1 MAGGSESRR
10 SMASASVAAHRAEA
24 NVADARLARYNDR
37 IGRVRKERAV
47 WPGAAFIVE
56 ALLLLV
62 FLTGSL
68 AVLMNLNAEADRI
81 GRESADLMD
90 GLVLASNVAE
100 EFAADPI
107 AFKEAY
113 EADPMADRWLSQP
126 AHEVENGSD
135 LLSAECTFRTED
147 TEAGTMHYLTLEVW
161 KVRVLNDSAKAAEE
175 GIGFAPGGLC
185 FEKWEESPVYALET
199 SRYVPA
205 DGARTAR
212 SATGAADDATR
223 SVVLDD
229 PAAPPWWARP
239 AVRPPMARTRLQ
251 PKGRC
256 PMAKPHGS
264 VRIGP
269 ISLFTLIIVLCLAV
283 LTVLSV
289 TTSLAELST
298 TERQAATTTETYQL
312 ESVGQQFVADVDA
325 ALAEGTLED
334 VLQRYSD
341 STVRDGELISAT
353 FSMESGRTL
362 AIVLRIQ
369 NNTYTIEQWKVTAE
383 WIDDGTG
390 ENLWLG

>member
-47 WPGAAFIVE
+47 WPGA
-56 ALLLLV
+56 V

-147 TEAGTMHYLTLEVW
+147 TEAGTMHYLTIEVW

-175 GIGFAPGGLC
+175 GIGFEPGGLC
-185 FEKWEESPVYALET
+185 LQGNEGEPVYTLET

-205 DGARTAR
+205 GE
-212 SATGAADDATR
+212 
-223 SVVLDD
+223 VVS
-229 PAAPPWWARP
+229 
-239 AVRPPMARTRLQ
+239 
-251 PKGRC
+251 
-256 PMAKPHGS
+256 HG
-264 VRIGP
+264 
-269 ISLFTLIIVLCLAV
+269 
-283 LTVLSV
+283 
-289 TTSLAELST
+289 
-298 TERQAATTTETYQL
+298 
-312 ESVGQQFVADVDA
+312 
-325 ALAEGTLED
+325 
-334 VLQRYSD
+334 
-341 STVRDGELISAT
+341 
-353 FSMESGRTL
+353 
-362 AIVLRIQ
+362 
-369 NNTYTIEQWKVTAE
+369 
-383 WIDDGTG
+383 
-390 ENLWLG
+390 

>member
-1 MAGGSESRR
+1 
-10 SMASASVAAHRAEA
+10 
-24 NVADARLARYNDR
+24 
-37 IGRVRKERAV
+37 
-47 WPGAAFIVE
+47 
-56 ALLLLV
+56 
-62 FLTGSL
+62 
-68 AVLMNLNAEADRI
+68 
-81 GRESADLMD
+81 
-90 GLVLASNVAE
+90 
-100 EFAADPI
+100 
-107 AFKEAY
+107 
-113 EADPMADRWLSQP
+113 
-126 AHEVENGSD
+126 
-135 LLSAECTFRTED
+135 
-147 TEAGTMHYLTLEVW
+147 
-161 KVRVLNDSAKAAEE
+161 
-175 GIGFAPGGLC
+175 
-185 FEKWEESPVYALET
+185 
-199 SRYVPA
+199 
-205 DGARTAR
+205 
-212 SATGAADDATR
+212 
-223 SVVLDD
+223 
-229 PAAPPWWARP
+229 
-239 AVRPPMARTRLQ
+239 
-251 PKGRC
+251 
-256 PMAKPHGS
+256 MAKPHGS

-269 ISLFTLIIVLCLAV
+269 ISPFTLIIVLCLAV

>member
-135 LLSAECTFRTED
+135 LLSTECTFRTED

-185 FEKWEESPVYALET
+185 FEKWAERPVYTLAP
-199 SRYVPA
+199 SRDVPA
-205 DGARTAR
+205 DGARTAPPAAR
-212 SATGAADDATR
+212 AADDATR

-229 PAAPPWWARP
+229 PAAPPVVGVTGGP
-239 AVRPPMARTRLQ
+239 A
-251 PKGRC
+251 
-256 PMAKPHGS
+256 
-264 VRIGP
+264 
-269 ISLFTLIIVLCLAV
+269 
-283 LTVLSV
+283 
-289 TTSLAELST
+289 
-298 TERQAATTTETYQL
+298 
-312 ESVGQQFVADVDA
+312 ADGADA
-325 ALAEGTLED
+325 APTEGE
-334 VLQRYSD
+334 VSH
-341 STVRDGELISAT
+341 G
-353 FSMESGRTL
+353 
-362 AIVLRIQ
+362 
-369 NNTYTIEQWKVTAE
+369 
-383 WIDDGTG
+383 
-390 ENLWLG
+390 

>member
-113 EADPMADRWLSQP
+113 EAGPMADRWLSQP
-126 AHEVENGSD
+126 AHEAENGSD

-161 KVRVLNDSAKAAEE
+161 KCGFLMTRPRQPRKALDLPLAVFASRSAKR
-175 GIGFAPGGLC
+175 APC
-185 FEKWEESPVYALET
+185 TRWRRRAMCPPTAPVPPVRLPVRPT
-199 SRYVPA
+199 MRR
-205 DGARTAR
+205 GR
-212 SATGAADDATR
+212 SCWMIR
-223 SVVLDD
+223 RRR
-229 PAAPPWWARP
+229 PWWA
-239 AVRPPMARTRLQ
+239 
-251 PKGRC
+251 
-256 PMAKPHGS
+256 
-264 VRIGP
+264 
-269 ISLFTLIIVLCLAV
+269 
-283 LTVLSV
+283 
-289 TTSLAELST
+289 
-298 TERQAATTTETYQL
+298 
-312 ESVGQQFVADVDA
+312 
-325 ALAEGTLED
+325 
-334 VLQRYSD
+334 
-341 STVRDGELISAT
+341 
-353 FSMESGRTL
+353 
-362 AIVLRIQ
+362 
-369 NNTYTIEQWKVTAE
+369 
-383 WIDDGTG
+383 
-390 ENLWLG
+390 

>member
-62 FLTGSL
+62 FLTGS
-68 AVLMNLNAEADRI
+68 
-81 GRESADLMD
+81 
-90 GLVLASNVAE
+90 LASNVAE

-229 PAAPPWWARP
+229 PAAPPVVGATGGP
-239 AVRPPMARTRLQ
+239 A
-251 PKGRC
+251 
-256 PMAKPHGS
+256 
-264 VRIGP
+264 
-269 ISLFTLIIVLCLAV
+269 
-283 LTVLSV
+283 
-289 TTSLAELST
+289 
-298 TERQAATTTETYQL
+298 
-312 ESVGQQFVADVDA
+312 ADGADA
-325 ALAEGTLED
+325 APTEGE
-334 VLQRYSD
+334 VSH
-341 STVRDGELISAT
+341 G
-353 FSMESGRTL
+353 
-362 AIVLRIQ
+362 
-369 NNTYTIEQWKVTAE
+369 
-383 WIDDGTG
+383 
-390 ENLWLG
+390 

>member
-1 MAGGSESRR
+1 M
-10 SMASASVAAHRAEA
+10 
-24 NVADARLARYNDR
+24 
-37 IGRVRKERAV
+37 

-113 EADPMADRWLSQP
+113 EADPMADRLLSQP

-135 LLSAECTFRTED
+135 LLSAECAFRTED

-185 FEKWEESPVYALET
+185 FEKCEESPAYTLET

-205 DGARTAR
+205 MVPVPPVRLPVRPTMRRGR
-212 SATGAADDATR
+212 SCWMILR
-223 SVVLDD
+223 RR
-229 PAAPPWWARP
+229 PWWG
-239 AVRPPMARTRLQ
+239 VT
-251 PKGRC
+251 GR
-256 PMAKPHGS
+256 
-264 VRIGP
+264 
-269 ISLFTLIIVLCLAV
+269 
-283 LTVLSV
+283 
-289 TTSLAELST
+289 
-298 TERQAATTTETYQL
+298 
-312 ESVGQQFVADVDA
+312 
-325 ALAEGTLED
+325 
-334 VLQRYSD
+334 
-341 STVRDGELISAT
+341 
-353 FSMESGRTL
+353 SGR
-362 AIVLRIQ
+362 R
-369 NNTYTIEQWKVTAE
+369 WRGRGS
-383 WIDDGTG
+383 D
-390 ENLWLG
+390 

>member
-126 AHEVENGSD
+126 AHEAENGSD

-185 FEKWEESPVYALET
+185 FEKWEESPAYTLET

-212 SATGAADDATR
+212 SAAGAADDAAW

-229 PAAPPWWARP
+229 PAAPPVVGA
-239 AVRPPMARTRLQ
+239 T
-251 PKGRC
+251 G
-256 PMAKPHGS
+256 GS
-264 VRIGP
+264 
-269 ISLFTLIIVLCLAV
+269 
-283 LTVLSV
+283 
-289 TTSLAELST
+289 
-298 TERQAATTTETYQL
+298 AAD
-312 ESVGQQFVADVDA
+312 GADA
-325 ALAEGTLED
+325 APTEGE
-334 VLQRYSD
+334 VSH
-341 STVRDGELISAT
+341 G
-353 FSMESGRTL
+353 
-362 AIVLRIQ
+362 
-369 NNTYTIEQWKVTAE
+369 
-383 WIDDGTG
+383 
-390 ENLWLG
+390 

>member
-81 GRESADLMD
+81 
-90 GLVLASNVAE
+90 
-100 EFAADPI
+100 
-107 AFKEAY
+107 
-113 EADPMADRWLSQP
+113 
-126 AHEVENGSD
+126 ENGSD

-185 FEKWEESPVYALET
+185 FQGHEDSPVYTLET

-212 SATGAADDATR
+212 SATGAADDAAW

-229 PAAPPWWARP
+229 PAAPPVGGVTGGP
-239 AVRPPMARTRLQ
+239 A
-251 PKGRC
+251 
-256 PMAKPHGS
+256 
-264 VRIGP
+264 
-269 ISLFTLIIVLCLAV
+269 
-283 LTVLSV
+283 
-289 TTSLAELST
+289 
-298 TERQAATTTETYQL
+298 
-312 ESVGQQFVADVDA
+312 ADGADA
-325 ALAEGTLED
+325 APTEGE
-334 VLQRYSD
+334 VSH
-341 STVRDGELISAT
+341 G
-353 FSMESGRTL
+353 
-362 AIVLRIQ
+362 
-369 NNTYTIEQWKVTAE
+369 
-383 WIDDGTG
+383 
-390 ENLWLG
+390 

>member
-1 MAGGSESRR
+1 MMAGGSDSRR

-100 EFAADPI
+100 KFAADPI
-107 AFKEAY
+107 AFEEAY

-126 AHEVENGSD
+126 AHEAENGSD

-147 TEAGTMHYLTLEVW
+147 TDAGTMHYLTIEVW

-175 GIGFAPGGLC
+175 GIGFEPGGLC
-185 FEKWEESPVYALET
+185 LQGNEGEPVYTWET

-205 DGARTAR
+205 GE
-212 SATGAADDATR
+212 
-223 SVVLDD
+223 VVS
-229 PAAPPWWARP
+229 
-239 AVRPPMARTRLQ
+239 
-251 PKGRC
+251 
-256 PMAKPHGS
+256 HG
-264 VRIGP
+264 
-269 ISLFTLIIVLCLAV
+269 
-283 LTVLSV
+283 
-289 TTSLAELST
+289 
-298 TERQAATTTETYQL
+298 
-312 ESVGQQFVADVDA
+312 
-325 ALAEGTLED
+325 
-334 VLQRYSD
+334 
-341 STVRDGELISAT
+341 
-353 FSMESGRTL
+353 
-362 AIVLRIQ
+362 
-369 NNTYTIEQWKVTAE
+369 
-383 WIDDGTG
+383 
-390 ENLWLG
+390 

>member
-47 WPGAAFIVE
+47 WSGAAFIVE

-135 LLSAECTFRTED
+135 LLSAECAFRTED

-185 FEKWEESPVYALET
+185 FEKCEESPAYTLET

-212 SATGAADDATR
+212 SAAGAADDAAW

-229 PAAPPWWARP
+229 PAAPPVVGVTGGP
-239 AVRPPMARTRLQ
+239 A
-251 PKGRC
+251 
-256 PMAKPHGS
+256 
-264 VRIGP
+264 
-269 ISLFTLIIVLCLAV
+269 
-283 LTVLSV
+283 
-289 TTSLAELST
+289 
-298 TERQAATTTETYQL
+298 
-312 ESVGQQFVADVDA
+312 ADGADA
-325 ALAEGTLED
+325 APTEGE
-334 VLQRYSD
+334 VSH
-341 STVRDGELISAT
+341 G
-353 FSMESGRTL
+353 
-362 AIVLRIQ
+362 
-369 NNTYTIEQWKVTAE
+369 
-383 WIDDGTG
+383 
-390 ENLWLG
+390 

>member
-1 MAGGSESRR
+1 
-10 SMASASVAAHRAEA
+10 
-24 NVADARLARYNDR
+24 
-37 IGRVRKERAV
+37 
-47 WPGAAFIVE
+47 
-56 ALLLLV
+56 
-62 FLTGSL
+62 
-68 AVLMNLNAEADRI
+68 
-81 GRESADLMD
+81 MD
-90 GLVLASNVAE
+90 GLGLASTVAE

-126 AHEVENGSD
+126 AHEAENGSD
-135 LLSAECTFRTED
+135 LLSAECAFRTED
-147 TEAGTMHYLTLEVW
+147 TGAGTMHYLTLEVW

-185 FEKWEESPVYALET
+185 FEKCEESPVYTLET

-212 SATGAADDATR
+212 SAAGAADDATR

-229 PAAPPWWARP
+229 PAAPP
-239 AVRPPMARTRLQ
+239 MARTRLRL
-251 PKGRC
+251 KGRC

-369 NNTYTIEQWKVTAE
+369 NDTYTIEQWKVTTE
-383 WIDDGTG
+383 WTDDGTG

>member
-1 MAGGSESRR
+1 
-10 SMASASVAAHRAEA
+10 MASASVAAHRAEA

-81 GRESADLMD
+81 GHER
-90 GLVLASNVAE
+90 
-100 EFAADPI
+100 ADPI

-135 LLSAECTFRTED
+135 LLSTECTFRTED

-185 FEKWEESPVYALET
+185 FEKWEESPAYTLET

-212 SATGAADDATR
+212 SAAGAADDAAW

-229 PAAPPWWARP
+229 PAAPPVVGATGGS
-239 AVRPPMARTRLQ
+239 AVDGA
-251 PKGRC
+251 
-256 PMAKPHGS
+256 
-264 VRIGP
+264 
-269 ISLFTLIIVLCLAV
+269 
-283 LTVLSV
+283 
-289 TTSLAELST
+289 
-298 TERQAATTTETYQL
+298 
-312 ESVGQQFVADVDA
+312 DA
-325 ALAEGTLED
+325 APSEGE
-334 VLQRYSD
+334 VSH
-341 STVRDGELISAT
+341 G
-353 FSMESGRTL
+353 
-362 AIVLRIQ
+362 
-369 NNTYTIEQWKVTAE
+369 
-383 WIDDGTG
+383 
-390 ENLWLG
+390 

>member
-175 GIGFAPGGLC
+175 GIGFAPWRSLLREVGREPRVRAGDVALC
-185 FEKWEESPVYALET
+185 
-199 SRYVPA
+199 
-205 DGARTAR
+205 ARR
-212 SATGAADDATR
+212 
-223 SVVLDD
+223 
-229 PAAPPWWARP
+229 
-239 AVRPPMARTRLQ
+239 
-251 PKGRC
+251 RC
-256 PMAKPHGS
+256 PYRPFGY
-264 VRIGP
+264 RCGRR
-269 ISLFTLIIVLCLAV
+269 CDAV
-283 LTVLSV
+283 
-289 TTSLAELST
+289 
-298 TERQAATTTETYQL
+298 
-312 ESVGQQFVADVDA
+312 
-325 ALAEGTLED
+325 
-334 VLQRYSD
+334 
-341 STVRDGELISAT
+341 
-353 FSMESGRTL
+353 GR
-362 AIVLRIQ
+362 A
-369 NNTYTIEQWKVTAE
+369 
-383 WIDDGTG
+383 G
-390 ENLWLG
+390 

>member
-126 AHEVENGSD
+126 AHEVEN
-135 LLSAECTFRTED
+135 
-147 TEAGTMHYLTLEVW
+147 
-161 KVRVLNDSAKAAEE
+161 E

-185 FEKWEESPVYALET
+185 FEKCEESPVYALET

-229 PAAPPWWARP
+229 PAAPPVVGATGGP
-239 AVRPPMARTRLQ
+239 A
-251 PKGRC
+251 
-256 PMAKPHGS
+256 
-264 VRIGP
+264 
-269 ISLFTLIIVLCLAV
+269 
-283 LTVLSV
+283 
-289 TTSLAELST
+289 
-298 TERQAATTTETYQL
+298 
-312 ESVGQQFVADVDA
+312 ADGADA
-325 ALAEGTLED
+325 APTEGE
-334 VLQRYSD
+334 VSH
-341 STVRDGELISAT
+341 G
-353 FSMESGRTL
+353 
-362 AIVLRIQ
+362 
-369 NNTYTIEQWKVTAE
+369 
-383 WIDDGTG
+383 
-390 ENLWLG
+390 